1 MQSILEVIYA
11 LVGIMLLVQGIV
23 SYFPNLLSGMRRT
36 WVGLCWVG
44 NLLVTVFWFTVNG
57 ITGLFVWSLLRLV
70 RQGRQ
75 HEIELL
81 NRLWNQTE
89 DHTQGEATNTLEK
102 EIKS

>member
-81 NRLWNQTE
+81 DRLWNQSE
-89 DHTQGEATNTLEK
+89 DCSSAGTIHTDDRK
-102 EIKS
+102 EGG